1 MKKGKEACSM
11 ANEIMDRRNDIRD
24 WMNNDPWMNS
34 FSSLFGDNFP
44 TSDTLKTDIKES
56 DKDYTVRVDMPDF
69 DKKNIDVSY
78 NNNTLT
84 ISGHRD
90 DFADQ
95 NNQDGDVIMSER
107 SSGRFARQY
116 HLPAVN
122 SEKIVANYN
131 NGVLDITLPKLVKS
145 EDSSRHIE
153 IN

>member
-1 MKKGKEACSM
+1 MT
-11 ANEIMDRRNDIRD
+11 NEIMDRRNDIRD
-24 WMNNDPWMNS
+24 WMNSDPWMNG
-34 FSSLFGDNFP
+34 FASLFGDNLP
-44 TSDTLKTDIKES
+44 SAETLKTDIKES
-56 DKDYTVRVDMPDF
+56 DKDYSVRVDMPDF

-78 NNNTLT
+78 DNNTLT

-90 DFADQ
+90 DFTDQ
-95 NNQDGDVIMSER
+95 NDKNGDVIMSER

-122 SEKIVANYN
+122 AEKIEANYD

-145 EDSSRHIE
+145 EDKGHHID

>member
-1 MKKGKEACSM
+1 MT
-11 ANEIMDRRNDIRD
+11 NEIMDRRNDIRD
-24 WMNNDPWMNS
+24 WMNSDPWMNG
-34 FSSLFGDNFP
+34 F
-44 TSDTLKTDIKES
+44 TSMFNDVLPQAQTLKTDIKES

-95 NNQDGDVIMSER
+95 NNKNGDVIMSER

-116 HLPAVN
+116 HLPAVD
-122 SEKIVANYN
+122 SDKIEANYE
-131 NGVLDITLPKLVKS
+131 NGVLNVSLPKVAKS
-145 EDSSRHIE
+145 EDSEHHIE
-153 IN
+153 IQ

>member
-1 MKKGKEACSM
+1 MEGSINM

-24 WMNNDPWMNS
+24 WMNMDPWMNG
-34 FSSLFGDNFP
+34 FTSLFGDNLP
-44 TSDTLKTDIKES
+44 SAEALKTDIKES
-56 DKDYTVRVDMPDF
+56 DKDYQVRVDMPDF

-90 DFADQ
+90 DFADK
-95 NNQDGDVIMSER
+95 NDKNGDVIMSER

-116 HLPAVN
+116 HLPAVD
-122 SEKIVANYN
+122 SDKIEANYD
-131 NGVLDITLPKLVKS
+131 NGVLDIKLPKLAKTT
-145 EDSSRHIE
+145 DSSHHIE